1 MNSVKI
7 AGVFLSIRSLPADKI
22 KISVKVYYD
31 PQILTSDGTRI
42 DGGGKPVEDAINA
55 YLAGIVYGGTFNKT
69 KCVDAIQNVQGVIDV
84 ELGTVQTKTSTGES
98 YAVVTGNNYTA
109 ESGCFISEEL
119 SNTITYVVQN

>member
-1 MNSVKI
+1 M
-7 AGVFLSIRSLPADKI
+7 
-22 KISVKVYYD
+22 YYD

-69 KCVDAIQNVQGVIDV
+69 KCVDAIQNVQGVTDV
-84 ELGTVQTKTSTGES
+84 ELGTVQTKTSTGS
-98 YAVVTGNNYTA
+98 YTVVTGNNYTA